1 MFFFDSTGL
10 VSLIG
15 LMIQCGFAW
24 IFAAFMWVL
33 APSVGPWLATWS
45 RAFLGLG
52 LGLFALVMRFGF
64 AHHAIAGNWVQ
75 NEGSLPVRLS

>member
-1 MFFFDSTGL
+1 
-10 VSLIG
+10 
-15 LMIQCGFAW
+15 
-24 IFAAFMWVL
+24 
-33 APSVGPWLATWS
+33 
-45 RAFLGLG
+45 LG